1 MVMNQLMKMEIDL
14 QARKVVINSSHGGF
28 GLSPEATLELYR
40 RGCRGIQAK
49 RVEDVFPEKG
59 DGSALDFDEQI
70 HRWRAYLS
78 SCEPLDPF
86 QTYFSPDEKF
96 VLAYPTID
104 RDDPDLVAVVEQL
117 GTKANALLST
127 LEIVEIPEDVIWQI
141 KECNGLEHV
150 AEAHRT
156 WYGKGE

>member
-1 MVMNQLMKMEIDL
+1 MKTT
-14 QARKVVINSSHGGF
+14 KVVINSTHSGF
-28 GLSPEATLELYR
+28 GLSPEATLELYG

-70 HRWRAYLS
+70 HRWRSYLS
-78 SCEPLDPF
+78 SCMPLDPF
-86 QTYFSPDEKF
+86 LTYFSPDEKF

-117 GTKANALLST
+117 GNKANGPLST
-127 LEIVEIPEDVIWQI
+127 LEIVAIPADVVWRVE
-141 KECNGLEHV
+141 ECNGLEHV

-156 WYGKGE
+156 WYGKVE

>member
-1 MVMNQLMKMEIDL
+1 VEIEL
-14 QARKVVINSSHGGF
+14 KTKKVVINSTRGGF
-28 GLSPEATLELYR
+28 GLSPEAALELYGR
-40 RGCRGIQAK
+40 CCRGIQAK

-70 HRWRAYLS
+70 HRWRSYLS
-78 SCEPLDPF
+78 SYKPLDPF

-96 VLAYPTID
+96 VLACPTID

-117 GTKANALLST
+117 GARANGPLST
-127 LEIVEIPEDVIWQI
+127 LEIVEIPEDFVWQI
-141 KECNGLEHV
+141 EECNGLEHV